1 MADDKAKTQRRVYV
15 LPTELV
21 DRMVA
26 YQQEMGLASEVET
39 ARRLLDE
46 ALKHHD
52 TALSITRRFQDRLKE
67 TRLLADIAKDV
78 LIGHPLL
85 STLRMELDRIEF
97 TLTRGDQIT
106 VHADGRATI
115 VDPETSWPRNLDK
128 DGIDRESVLNRDSIR
143 DPGI

>member
-1 MADDKAKTQRRVYV
+1 MADDGKTQRRVYV

-21 DRMVA
+21 ERIVA
-26 YQQEMGLASEVET
+26 YQQEVGISSEVEA

-46 ALKHHD
+46 GLKHHD
-52 TALSITRRFQDRLKE
+52 TGLSITRRFQDRLKD
-67 TRLLADIAKDV
+67 TRLLADVAKDV

-97 TLTRGDQIT
+97 TLLRGDQIT

-115 VDPETSWPRNLDK
+115 VDPASPWPKNLDR
-128 DGIDRESVLNRDSIR
+128 DGIDRDSVLNRDSIR